1 MYKHNNIIYRKHVY
15 RNFYGPRFTRC
26 CSFPV
31 PPATTTT
38 PQHNFKSIST
48 IYILHPT
55 ECPELPWGPLS
66 ALSVP
71 MYHISRDVCCVLF
84 SVSLIRVPNTWKSVH
99 SHQHAEEE
107 EWSRR
112 YHVSIYLYLIIEH
125 LFHPPQIANIKW
137 FIIHSCFTWLFNVS
151 PSSYYPPTTAYW
163 SR

>member
-1 MYKHNNIIYRKHVY
+1 MCIGIFIAPVSQDVALFRSLLPPPPTPNTTSN
-15 RNFYGPRFTRC
+15 RF
-26 CSFPV
+26 
-31 PPATTTT
+31 PP
-38 PQHNFKSIST
+38 

-66 ALSVP
+66 ALSISP
-71 MYHISRDVCCVLF
+71 CTSHISRDVCCVLC

-99 SHQHAEEE
+99 RPPAEEE

-151 PSSYYPPTTAYW
+151 PSKFHPPTTAYW
-163 SR
+163 GR